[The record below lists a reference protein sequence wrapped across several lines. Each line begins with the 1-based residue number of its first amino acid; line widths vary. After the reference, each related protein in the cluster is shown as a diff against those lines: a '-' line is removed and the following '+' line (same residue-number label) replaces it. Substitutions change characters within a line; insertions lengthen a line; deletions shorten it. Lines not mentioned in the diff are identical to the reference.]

1 MDNSE
6 TPKQINNDNSSS
18 QNLHKNN
25 GLQALETVGYFLQED
40 GWNPQFIEEKE
51 AYKINFESEHGIG
64 IAYAQVLTDLEQ
76 FLFYVMIP
84 FKIPEE
90 SLNTIAE
97 LITRANYGL
106 RVGNFEMDYEDGK
119 VRYKTCIDFE
129 GEILTKGYIKNAV
142 YPALKT
148 MERYVPGFLSVVYGG
163 QTPEEALAVLEE

>member
-1 MDNSE
+1 MDNTE
-6 TPKQINNDNSSS
+6 TPKEINNYTGYS
-18 QNLHKNN
+18 QNLNKNN
-25 GLQALETVGYFLQED
+25 GLQALDNVGKFLQEN
-40 GWNPQFIEEKE
+40 GWDTQFIEKKE
-51 AYKINFESEHGIG
+51 AYKFNFQSEHGIG

-76 FLFYVMIP
+76 FLFYVMMP

-106 RVGNFEMDYEDGK
+106 RVGNFEMDYEDGE